1 MQIVA
6 PMLRRNVLGFQESE
20 EVFDRFQVSNLSKEF
35 FKKQIAPAIFSNL
48 CQDLFAIIKPYFQN
62 FSCVSTCNFSHVAR

>member
-20 EVFDRFQVSNLSKEF
+20 EVFDRFQISNLSKEF
-35 FKKQIAPAIFSNL
+35 F
-48 CQDLFAIIKPYFQN
+48 
-62 FSCVSTCNFSHVAR
+62 